1 MRFRRWLAICLLFC
15 PAGILAQ
22 DTGTLETKIKTVMLD
37 PNTRTPVV
45 VLEAVADKRLLPIW
59 IDVNEARAIALELE
73 QIKAPRPLTHDL
85 MRNILTRLGASL
97 ERAVITDLRNNT
109 YYAILYLRLKGQ
121 ELQVDARPSD
131 AMALAL
137 RMNAPIFVSSQV
149 FARSKAVPAPRRT
162 DGTQHKLGLQVQ
174 DLTPE
179 LAVLFDVGVT
189 SGIVVAVVESGGPA
203 AIAGIQRG
211 DIIVR
216 ANDTAIRSATDLE
229 DLLQA
234 IKPPA
239 KLKLDIIK
247 KGKPSMVQIDLPS

>member
-1 MRFRRWLAICLLFC
+1 
-15 PAGILAQ
+15 
-22 DTGTLETKIKTVMLD
+22 
-37 PNTRTPVV
+37 
-45 VLEAVADKRLLPIW
+45 
-59 IDVNEARAIALELE
+59 
-73 QIKAPRPLTHDL
+73 
-85 MRNILTRLGASL
+85 
-97 ERAVITDLRNNT
+97 
-109 YYAILYLRLKGQ
+109 
-121 ELQVDARPSD
+121 
-131 AMALAL
+131 
-137 RMNAPIFVSSQV
+137 
-149 FARSKAVPAPRRT
+149 VPAPRRT

-247 KGKPSMVQIDLPS
+247 KGKPSTVQIDLPS